1 MMRPRSLT
9 LRSALDLVRVR
20 IVAMQIALAAVVFAL
35 AVVWLRLPDSSA
47 LDVIAT
53 VLLGL
58 LLLAIA
64 SCGEL
69 AIMLRLC
76 GRPAQRAAML
86 KGAPLV
92 LAGVAL
98 WFAWAALIGHFQAS
112 DSLLAGYL
120 NSRFPASLRNVFSYS
135 HVTMSLE
142 WTASAIK
149 WIGTGVLAVVVYSA
163 AASTH
168 PASAIRC
175 ALRSATYWIAL
186 VVCGLA
192 APLLTGLLMN
202 WTPGH
207 GLRIETVSLILRL
220 STATV
225 LDAVIAVFVLAV
237 LAACMVQSDSTYAT
251 PAGGPDASQPRTTE
265 TP

>member
-9 LRSALDLVRVR
+9 LRTALDLMHVR
-20 IVAMQIALAAVVFAL
+20 IVAMQIALAAVVFTL

-76 GRPAQRAAML
+76 GRSAPRAAMVR
-86 KGAPLV
+86 GAPLV

-98 WFAWAALIGHFQAS
+98 WFAWIAVVGHLQAN
-112 DSLLAGYL
+112 DPLLAGYF
-120 NSRFPASLRNVFSYS
+120 NSRFPASLRNVFSYP
-135 HVTMSLE
+135 HVYMSLE
-142 WTASAIK
+142 WTASALK
-149 WIGTGVLAVVVYSA
+149 WIGAGVLAVVVCSA

-168 PASAIRC
+168 PASAMRC
-175 ALRSATYWIAL
+175 ALRSATYWISLL
-186 VVCGLA
+186 VGSLA
-192 APLLTGLLMN
+192 APFLTGLLMN

-207 GLRIETVSLILRL
+207 GLRIETVSLVLRL
-220 STATV
+220 STATI

-237 LAACMVQSDSTYAT
+237 LAVCMVQSDSTYAT